1 VQYNQNKERRM
12 IIGTYEMNG
21 WQKALVK
28 ALRAR
33 ALRNRKPTEW
43 GGDL

>member
-1 VQYNQNKERRM
+1 M
-12 IIGTYEMNG
+12 IGTYSMNG

-28 ALRAR
+28 ALKAR
-33 ALRNRKPTEW
+33 AKRNRKPAEW

>member
-1 VQYNQNKERRM
+1 M
-12 IIGTYEMNG
+12 IGTYEMDG

-33 ALRNRKPTEW
+33 AKRDRKPVLW

>member
-1 VQYNQNKERRM
+1 M
-12 IIGTYEMNG
+12 SIGTYEMND

-33 ALRNRKPTEW
+33 AKRNRKPAEW